1 MIKLSSVT
9 TLVTS
14 ALLAVVLLTACT
26 TGGDEDHTPTVTTQ
40 GTTTVGNQD
49 QDLTPAVA
57 TQGTTT
63 AGNQDQDHT
72 PAATTQ
78 GNTTVGIDADPT
90 GNTAT
95 SLGAIDACVSVT
107 TGQSFDI
114 DVFVTDVRDLF
125 GWDATFNYDGSVV
138 HLISRNGQL
147 FQAANPNSQ
156 VVDLSSSDSLPDTDG
171 SYILSVVEIAKAS
184 SDSGS
189 GVLTRLTL
197 RAAAPGTSRVSLS
210 GLMLRDMGGTYI
222 NDANGDR
229 FFDSSPSEAEIH
241 VDEPCP

>member
-9 TLVTS
+9 TLVAG
-14 ALLAVVLLTACT
+14 ALLAVVLLTACMT
-26 TGGDEDHTPTVTTQ
+26 SEDKDLTPTMTTP
-40 GTTTVGNQD
+40 GTTTAGGGGEG
-49 QDLTPAVA
+49 LTPVV
-57 TQGTTT
+57 TTPGTTT
-63 AGNQDQDHT
+63 AGNGGEGLT
-72 PAATTQ
+72 PVVTTP
-78 GNTTVGIDADPT
+78 GTTTVGIDADST

-138 HLISRNGQL
+138 HLVGMDAQL
-147 FQAANPNSQ
+147 FQATNPGSQ
-156 VVDLSSSDSLPDTDG
+156 VVGFSPDSLPDTDG
-171 SYILSVVEIAKAS
+171 SSRLGVGEMAEAS

-189 GVLTRLTL
+189 GVLIRLTL
-197 RAAAPGTSRVSLS
+197 RAAAPGTSRVSLT
-210 GLMLRDMGGTYI
+210 GLMLRDMQGNYI
-222 NDANGDR
+222 SDANGDR
-229 FFDSSPSEAEIH
+229 FFDGSPSEAEIH